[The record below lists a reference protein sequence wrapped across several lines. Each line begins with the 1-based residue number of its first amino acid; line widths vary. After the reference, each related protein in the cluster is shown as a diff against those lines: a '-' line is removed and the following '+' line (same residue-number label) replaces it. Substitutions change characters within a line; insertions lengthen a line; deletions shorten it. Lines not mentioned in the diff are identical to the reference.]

1 MLFENIVNRGNMP
14 VLQQVMAFSEERHK
28 VLADNI
34 SNIDTIDYQMKDLD
48 TEAFISSLSDA
59 IEHRASRGAGA
70 PLEIKSS
77 RYIEWDRNGRI
88 NTTAVNSEPENILF
102 HDKNNRSV
110 EKQMSELAKNGLMY
124 NTAAE
129 LLKGQYD
136 KLTMAIRGTM

>member
-1 MLFENIVNRGNMP
+1 MP
-14 VLQQVMAFSEERHK
+14 VLQQVMAFTEERHK

-48 TEAFISSLSDA
+48 TETFFSSLSDA
-59 IEHRASRGAGA
+59 IDRRSRRGAGA
-70 PLEIKSS
+70 PLEIKDS
-77 RYIEWDRNGRI
+77 RFINWDKKGRI
-88 NTTAVNSEPENILF
+88 VADPIQSEPDNILF
-102 HDKNNRSV
+102 HDENNRSI

-129 LLKGQYD
+129 LLRGQYD

>member
-14 VLQQVMAFSEERHK
+14 VLQQVMAFTEERHK

-34 SNIDTIDYQMKDLD
+34 SNIDTVDYQMKDLD
-48 TEAFISSLSDA
+48 SDAFFASLSDA
-59 IEHRASRGAGA
+59 IEKRSRRGAGA
-70 PLEIKSS
+70 PLEMKSS
-77 RYIEWDRNGRI
+77 RFVDWDNKGRI
-88 NTTAVNSEPENILF
+88 MATAVPSESDNILF
-102 HDKNNRSV
+102 HDKNNRSI

-129 LLKGQYD
+129 LLRGQYD